1 MILLALAAA
10 AATAN
15 PHPADLKTFKDWIV
29 GCDNV
34 RSCQANALGPESGD
48 DFLTLVLSRSGNP
61 SEPAVLFVP
70 LSEKIAAG
78 ARLALEVDG
87 TQVVTLTAG
96 KKMGAELRLTRTV
109 LVALAN
115 GQKIA
120 VVDDQKSAV
129 GETSLSGLSAA
140 MLFIDD
146 QQRRIGTTG
155 ALRAVGTKPDTAVP
169 APPFVPLLS
178 VPPASPKPPRTI
190 TVAAATK
197 LIGPDSATC
206 DYASS
211 KVAPRSYRLDAAHS
225 LVLIDH
231 PCGNGAYNYFTS
243 VFVLD
248 ESGPPRPAQFD
259 LAPGM
264 GESTGDGTGD
274 LTNGDWNPKTGSLS
288 SYEKGR
294 GLGDCG
300 SDESYVWDGRH
311 FRLSQQN
318 VMGEC
323 RGSVDFIRV
332 WTARTK

>member
-15 PHPADLKTFKDWIV
+15 PRPADLKTFKDWIV

-48 DFLTLVLSRSGNP
+48 DFLMLVLSRSGNP
-61 SEPAVLFVP
+61 ADAAVLSVP
-70 LSEKIAAG
+70 LPEKATPG
-78 ARLALEVDG
+78 ARFTLEVDG
-87 TQVVTLTAG
+87 TQI
-96 KKMGAELRLTRTV
+96 AEVAASKDYSASLRLTRPI
-109 LVALAN
+109 LAALAN
-115 GQKIA
+115 GSQIA
-120 VVDDQKSAV
+120 LVDGKQARR

-155 ALRAVGTKPDTAVP
+155 ALKAVGTKPDTTVP
-169 APPFVPLLS
+169 APPLAPLIA
-178 VPPASPKPPRTI
+178 VPPVSPKPPRTI

-243 VFVLD
+243 VYVLD

-264 GESTGDGTGD
+264 GESSGDGTGD
-274 LTNGDWNPKTGSLS
+274 LTNGDWDAKTRSLS

-300 SDESYVWDGRH
+300 SSESFVWDGRR
-311 FRLSQQN
+311 FRLTEQSA
-318 VMGEC
+318 MGEC
-323 RGSVDFIRV
+323 RGSNEFIRV